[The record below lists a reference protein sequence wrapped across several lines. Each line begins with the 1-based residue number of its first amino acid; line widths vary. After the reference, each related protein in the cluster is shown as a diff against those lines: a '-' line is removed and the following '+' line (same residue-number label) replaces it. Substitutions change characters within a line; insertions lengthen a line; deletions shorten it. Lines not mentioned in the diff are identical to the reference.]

1 MSKIYLIGFMGVG
14 KSTAGKKLASKLGFD
29 FIDTDSVFE
38 EKYKL
43 DIDTFFSKY
52 GEELFRKLEYDV
64 LKSTFNLNNC
74 VISTG
79 GGMPCYIDA
88 MQQINNN
95 GVSVHLSMSI
105 NAILARLLNSKQKR
119 PLVKNKSESELFEY
133 VSSKLTERGQ
143 CYSQASITVSAISI
157 NINSLVTEIELHK

>member
-1 MSKIYLIGFMGVG
+1 MGVG
-14 KSTAGKKLASKLGFD
+14 KSTAGKRLASKLGFD

-52 GEELFRKLEYDV
+52 GEELFRKLEFDV
-64 LKSTFNLNNC
+64 LKSTFSFNNC

-79 GGMPCYIDA
+79 GGMPCYMDA

-95 GVSVHLSMSI
+95 GMSIHLSMSV
-105 NAILARLLNSKQKR
+105 NAILARLLSSKQKR
-119 PLVKNKSESELFEY
+119 PLVKNKSKEELFNFI
-133 VSSKLTERGQ
+133 SSKLMERNQ
-143 CYSQASITVSAISI
+143 CYSQAAITVSAISI
-157 NINSLVTEIELHK
+157 NINSLVKEIELHK

>member
-1 MSKIYLIGFMGVG
+1 MSNIYLIGFMGVG
-14 KSTAGKKLASKLGFD
+14 KSTAGKRLASKLGFD

-52 GEELFRKLEYDV
+52 GEELFRKLEFDV
-64 LKSTFNLNNC
+64 LKSTFSFNNC

-79 GGMPCYIDA
+79 GGMPCYMDA

-95 GVSVHLSMSI
+95 GMSIHLSMSV
-105 NAILARLLNSKQKR
+105 NAILARLLSSKQKR
-119 PLVKNKSESELFEY
+119 PLVKNKSKEELFNFI
-133 VSSKLTERGQ
+133 SSKLMERNQ
-143 CYSQASITVSAISI
+143 CYSQAAITVSAISI
-157 NINSLVTEIELHK
+157 NINSLVKEIELHK